1 MRSLALLPVFAVVA
15 LGYLPSAAAADAGAL
30 ICQESPC
37 TTDADCG
44 AGMRCQQGAATE
56 CLVMADGGQSCAPAT
71 LCEPM
76 WNVSCSQ
83 DSDCG
88 DGFACVGMGQSCDC
102 SASPTNVPG
111 DAVSTPCSAI
121 PQPPGPLPLCPP
133 DAGVCSIAPSIC
145 NAGGTCLCWTPKQC
159 QQKATGACSTSSDC
173 PPLFTC
179 SSGSCQPPCSNL
191 RVYAGGVATS
201 IGTSVGTGTGTLPT
215 SPGTTGAA
223 SASASEGGCT
233 ASGASPGAGWAWLVA
248 LCVGL
253 AVRVSARRRG

>member
-1 MRSLALLPVFAVVA
+1 
-15 LGYLPSAAAADAGAL
+15 
-30 ICQESPC
+30 
-37 TTDADCG
+37 
-44 AGMRCQQGAATE
+44 
-56 CLVMADGGQSCAPAT
+56 
-71 LCEPM
+71 
-76 WNVSCSQ
+76 
-83 DSDCG
+83 
-88 DGFACVGMGQSCDC
+88 MGQSCDC